1 MNIRKEIDYSTMH
14 AALDL
19 AVAQNLPQMEM
30 YHEIGKAICTRP
42 EKGAAV
48 AAASYLSEQYPDMAG
63 FSPRNVRRMRDFYR
77 LYGDMPELLAKALH
91 LNWTQ
96 NVVIMEAELTA
107 EARAWYIDEALRC
120 DLTKAELLELL
131 SSEAHLQIPLDQT
144 EKYWYNVGDNKVSEF
159 DQHEKDTFCVSR
171 QYLPQSNGR
180 VRNER
185 LGEEGWLGAPIP
197 YRICGNQP
205 GGDREPCLSSCTAQ
219 AGGAWNLLRGPCG
232 PAAYQPRLRRVRPAH
247 RHGSGQPAEYVPH
260 LRRRF
265 FRQDVPPDGAY
276 RPPRRC
282 SRPVVHR
289 RLRGHLVG
297 CAVRVSGITE
307 RTYREMRCS
316 ANG

>member
-19 AVAQNLPQMEM
+19 AVSMKLPQMEL
-30 YHEIGKAICTRP
+30 YCEIGKAICART

-48 AAASYLSEQYPDMAG
+48 AAASYLSEQCPDMAG

-77 LYGDMPELLAKALH
+77 LYSDMPELLAKVLR

-96 NVVIMEAELTA
+96 NVVIMETELPA

-120 DLTKAELLELL
+120 DPTKAELLELL
-131 SSEAHLQIPLDQT
+131 SSDAHLQISLDQT
-144 EKYWYNVGDNKVSEF
+144 EKYWYNADNDNVLEF

-171 QYLPQSNGR
+171 QYLPQPNGR

-185 LGEEGWLGAPIP
+185 LGEEGWLGIPIP
-197 YRICGNQP
+197 YRICGNQS
-205 GGDREPCLSSCTAQ
+205 GGDRQSCLSSRTAK
-219 AGGAWNLLRGPCG
+219 AGGAWDLLRGPCS
-232 PAAYQPRLRRVRPAH
+232 PAAYQAGSRGLRSAH
-247 RHGSGQPAEYVPH
+247 RHGSGQSAEHVPH
-260 LRRRF
+260 LRRQLL
-265 FRQDVPPDGAY
+265 RQDIPPDGSH

-289 RLRGHLVG
+289 RLRGHLAGCVG
-297 CAVRVSGITE
+297 WVPRIAE
-307 RTYREMRCS
+307 RTYKGVNIGCC
-316 ANG
+316 